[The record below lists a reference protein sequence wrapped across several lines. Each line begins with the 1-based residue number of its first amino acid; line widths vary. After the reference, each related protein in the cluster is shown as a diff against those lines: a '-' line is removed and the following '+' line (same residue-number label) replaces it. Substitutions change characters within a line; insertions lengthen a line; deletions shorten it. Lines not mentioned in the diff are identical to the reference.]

1 MLCTRPVKNVVV
13 RVNTLEFCT
22 QTWLGNLGWNLSNS
36 NYSSNL
42 SQRNLAAF
50 SGNPAT
56 VISFRLNVQSY
67 NPTCL
72 TSYPVRPVG
81 QDSNG
86 EVFLNILSGI
96 SYSMYSLNLFS
107 GQFVPERCDPG
118 EVALQEAIVTRE
130 TRKGC
135 TATKS
140 HLCVPFLG
148 NVRPQSQFPNSC
160 VSRGLAYIFP
170 ATE

>member
-1 MLCTRPVKNVVV
+1 M
-13 RVNTLEFCT
+13 
-22 QTWLGNLGWNLSNS
+22 
-36 NYSSNL
+36 
-42 SQRNLAAF
+42 
-50 SGNPAT
+50 
-56 VISFRLNVQSY
+56 
-67 NPTCL
+67 
-72 TSYPVRPVG
+72 G
-81 QDSNG
+81 QDSSG

-96 SYSMYSLNLFS
+96 SNSMYSLYLFS
-107 GQFVPERCDPG
+107 GQFVPKRCDPG
-118 EVALQEAIVTRE
+118 KVALQAASVTRE
-130 TRKGC
+130 TREGC